1 MEERECCS
9 RDSTITTSRSS
20 PPEKPRKQ
28 QHQKAAAKDKP
39 YRGIRMRKWGKW
51 VAEIREPNKR
61 SRIWLGSYT
70 TPIAAAR
77 AYDTAVYY
85 LRGPSAFLNFP
96 EQLFQDGG
104 DALTRG
110 DLSADSIRKK
120 ATEIGARVDALQ
132 TALHAASSSPS
143 TSSTQT
149 TSQKPDLN
157 EYPQPEE
164 DSVED

>member
-1 MEERECCS
+1 
-9 RDSTITTSRSS
+9 
-20 PPEKPRKQ
+20 
-28 QHQKAAAKDKP
+28 
-39 YRGIRMRKWGKW
+39 MRKWGKW

-70 TPIAAAR
+70 SPIAAAR

-85 LRGPSAFLNFP
+85 LRGPSASLNFP

-104 DALTRG
+104 SGGAVSRAAD

-120 ATEIGARVDALQ
+120 ATEVGARVDALQ
-132 TALHAASSSPS
+132 IALNASSSSSPS

-157 EYPQPEE
+157 EFPQPEE
-164 DSVED
+164 DEDEN